1 MSTRASAARYARALF
16 DVVIREGDPE
26 QVEQEL
32 TAFAELFAGNL
43 ELQQALT
50 SPAVRMTAK
59 RGVIEHIVSRMAPS
73 PALGRLML
81 MLADRDRLALVPDV
95 AASYRERWMAH
106 RRIVRAEVTTAA
118 PLSPEGAA
126 RFEERLAA
134 ATGGRVAMTTLV
146 DPSLIGGA
154 VARVGST
161 VYDGSI
167 ATQLAKMRTRLQ
179 ESR

>member
-26 QVEQEL
+26 RVEQEL

-43 ELQQALT
+43 ELQALT

-146 DPSLIGGA
+146 YPSLIGGA

>member
-16 DVVIREGDPE
+16 DVVIRDGHPE
-26 QVEQEL
+26 RVEQEL

-50 SPAVRMTAK
+50 NPAVRVTAK
-59 RGVIEHIVSRMAPS
+59 RGVVEHIVSRMAPS

-106 RRIVRAEVTTAA
+106 RRIVHAEVTTAA
-118 PLSPEGAA
+118 PLSPESAA
-126 RFEERLAA
+126 RVEQRLAA
-134 ATGGRVAMTTLV
+134 ATGGRVTMTTLV

-167 ATQLAKMRTRLQ
+167 ATQLARMRTRLEQ
-179 ESR
+179 SR

>member
-1 MSTRASAARYARALF
+1 MSTRASAARYARALL
-16 DVVIREGDPE
+16 DVVVRDGDPE
-26 QVEQEL
+26 QVEQDL
-32 TAFAELFAGNL
+32 TAFAEIFAGNP

-50 SPAVRMTAK
+50 SPAVRVTAK
-59 RGVIEHIVSRMAPS
+59 RGVIERIMSRTMPS
-73 PALGRLML
+73 PAVGRLLL

-106 RRIVRAEVTTAA
+106 RRVVRAEVTTAT
-118 PLSPEGAA
+118 PLSPESAA
-126 RFEERLAA
+126 RFEARLAV

-154 VARVGST
+154 VTRVGST